1 MAIILS
7 RNFFQSIFQKEF
19 YFHVFP
25 NAYFIAQKIKFMKQK
40 NVKNAAKYKQ
50 NYSTKDKNLPFKIII
65 LLGILSSSYQI
76 KQEKKSMIM
85 VITE

>member
-1 MAIILS
+1 M
-7 RNFFQSIFQKEF
+7 
-19 YFHVFP
+19 
-25 NAYFIAQKIKFMKQK
+25 MQK

-50 NYSTKDKNLPFKIII
+50 NYSTKDKNLPFKITI

-85 VITE
+85 VITEWLN